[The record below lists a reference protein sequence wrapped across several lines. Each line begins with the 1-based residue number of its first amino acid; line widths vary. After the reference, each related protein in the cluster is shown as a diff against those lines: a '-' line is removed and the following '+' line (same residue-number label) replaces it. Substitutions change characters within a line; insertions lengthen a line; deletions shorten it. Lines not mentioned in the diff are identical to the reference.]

1 MRLKIEAINTN
12 RPLII
17 RQEPNIHSDIIGTLG
32 LGLTTIV
39 NETKA
44 LSTGYIW
51 YKVEDCDGWLCHK
64 VPNDNVVYTRT
75 LEQIGVYRQSRE
87 VPEQHI
93 ENPVI
98 REGRETN
105 INNNDSDDEETS
117 KARTTTAIHDYTVD
131 TSFLGDKV
139 EAVKKNLNIL
149 NNVEGSKL
157 SYDLFKN
164 YNRFKVP
171 FTDEVLSK
179 TFSHVFFTRPDLN
192 LIEYKG
198 SDSFVLAPQVE
209 NDATFYYLFKTNK
222 NILTTLTQ
230 NHSTSHDF
238 NLFLSSMA
246 RSFEVSDEYIKTT
259 EHGETF
265 TGYKMQYG
273 KHIIESRT
281 AGTFSVN
288 YEDNKH
294 LEIYKCH
301 KAWIEYISKVYRGE
315 ISSKRE
321 YITSK
326 TLDYA
331 CSVYYIICA
340 ADNETILF
348 WTKYYGVF
356 PTNIPSSVTSWGKGD
371 SMNIPEYSIS
381 YAYAYK
387 EDFSPLTLA
396 EFNMNSSGDL
406 TYVKSYS
413 EELGHS
419 GQTMT
424 GAPFI
429 ETVQHNGHYEFKLR
443 FRA

>member
-1 MRLKIEAINTN
+1 MRLKIEAINTIK
-12 RPLII
+12 PLII
-17 RQEPNIHSDIIGTLG
+17 REEPNIHSDIVGTLG
-32 LGLTTIV
+32 IGLTTIV
-39 NETKA
+39 NEIKA

-51 YKVEDCDGWLCHK
+51 YKVEDCDGWICHK
-64 VPNDNVVYTRT
+64 NPTDNIVYTRT
-75 LEQIGVYRQSRE
+75 IEQIGVYNHSKTTPQQR
-87 VPEQHI
+87 I
-93 ENPVI
+93 ENPVV
-98 REGRETN
+98 REGREANT
-105 INNNDSDDEETS
+105 NNDSNNEEIST
-117 KARTTTAIHDYTVD
+117 RTTTAIHDYTVD

-139 EAVKKNLNIL
+139 ETVKKNLNIL

-164 YNRFKVP
+164 YNRFKIP

-192 LIEYKG
+192 LVEYKG
-198 SDSFVLAPQVE
+198 SNSVVLTKQVE
-209 NDATFYYLFKTNK
+209 NDATFYYLFKTNR
-222 NILTTLTQ
+222 NILTSLTQ
-230 NHSTSHDF
+230 MHSSSHDF

-301 KAWIEYISKVYRGE
+301 KAWVEYISKVYRGE
-315 ISSKRE
+315 LTTKRE
-321 YITSK
+321 YITTK

-331 CSVYYIICA
+331 CSVYFIICA

-356 PTNIPSSVTSWGKGD
+356 PTNIPSSVTSWSKGD
-371 SMNIPEYSIS
+371 SMKIPEYSIT

-396 EFNMNSSGDL
+396 EFNMNSSAEL
-406 TYVKSYS
+406 KYVKNYS
-413 EELGHS
+413 EDLGHS

-429 ETVQHNGHYEFKLR
+429 ETINHNGHYEFKLR
-443 FRA
+443 FRGA

>member
-1 MRLKIEAINTN
+1 MRIKIEAINTKK
-12 RPLII
+12 PLII
-17 RQEPNIHSDIIGTLG
+17 RQDPTVLSDVVGTLG
-32 LGLTTIV
+32 IGLTTIV
-39 NETKA
+39 NEIKA

-51 YKVEDCDGWLCHK
+51 YKVEDCGGWICHK
-64 VPNDNVVYTRT
+64 NPTDKIVYTRT
-75 LEQIGVYRQSRE
+75 IEHIGVYNHTKDIPQ
-87 VPEQHI
+87 QHF
-93 ENPVI
+93 ENPVV
-98 REGRETN
+98 REGDPPKKDD
-105 INNNDSDDEETS
+105 DSSTEGDKTTG
-117 KARTTTAIHDYTVD
+117 TTTTIHDYKID
-131 TSFLGDKV
+131 TSFLGNTV
-139 EAVKKNLNIL
+139 ETVKQNLNLL
-149 NNVEGSKL
+149 NNIEGGKL
-157 SYDLFKN
+157 SYDLFAN
-164 YNRFKVP
+164 YNRFKIP
-171 FTDEVLSK
+171 FTDEALSK

-192 LIEYKG
+192 LVEYKG
-198 SDSFVLAPQVE
+198 SDSIVLTKQVE
-209 NDATFYYLFKTNK
+209 NDATFYYLFKTNR

-230 NHSTSHDF
+230 MHSSTHDF

-301 KAWIEYISKVYRGE
+301 KAWVEYISKVYRGE
-315 ISSKRE
+315 LTTKRE

-356 PTNIPSSVTSWGKGD
+356 PTNIPSSVTSWSKGD
-371 SMNIPEYSIS
+371 SMKIPEYSIT

-396 EFNMNSSGDL
+396 EFNMNSSGEL
-406 TYVKSYS
+406 KYVKNYS

-429 ETVQHNGHYEFKLR
+429 ETINDNGHYEFKLR
-443 FRA
+443 FRGA

>member
-1 MRLKIEAINTN
+1 MRLKIEAINTKK
-12 RPLII
+12 PLLI
-17 RQEPNIHSDIIGTLG
+17 RKEPSIYSDIVGTLPI
-32 LGLTTIV
+32 GLTTIV
-39 NETKA
+39 NEAQT
-44 LSTGYIW
+44 LPTGHVW
-51 YKVEDCDGWLCHK
+51 FKVEDCNGWLCHK
-64 VPNDNVVYTRT
+64 VPNNNIVYTRT
-75 LEQIGVYRQSRE
+75 LEQIGVYRETSQ
-87 VPEQHI
+87 VPKQHI
-93 ENPVI
+93 ENPVV
-98 REGRETN
+98 REGRQPGSN
-105 INNNDSDDEETS
+105 INAEDEEPST
-117 KARTTTAIHDYTVD
+117 RTTTAIHDYTVD
-131 TSFLGDKV
+131 TTFLGDKLEV
-139 EAVKKNLNIL
+139 VKKNLNIL

-164 YNRFKVP
+164 YNRFKIP

-198 SDSFVLAPQVE
+198 NDSVVLAKQVE
-209 NDATFYYLFKTNK
+209 NDATFYYLYKTNK
-222 NILTTLTQ
+222 NILTSLTQ
-230 NHSTSHDF
+230 MHSSTHDF

-301 KAWIEYISKVYRGE
+301 KAWVEYISKVYRGE
-315 ISSKRE
+315 LTTKRE

-331 CSVYYIICA
+331 CSVYFIITA
-340 ADNETILF
+340 ADNETVLF

-371 SMNIPEYSIS
+371 SMNVPEYSIS

-396 EFNMNSSGDL
+396 EFNMNSTGEL
-406 TYVKSYS
+406 KYVKNYS
-413 EELGHS
+413 EDLGHS

-429 ETVQHNGHYEFKLR
+429 ETIHHNGHYEFKLR
-443 FRA
+443 FRAEG